1 MRIMLIPLAALGL
14 LGAAAPAAPRQDEL
28 ASALAGRVAGTP
40 VDCVEKSRLDGPQ
53 VIDQK
58 TLIYHESGRRIWR
71 NDLIGTCPGLQP
83 TDTLIIDIYG
93 GQLCRNDHFRALT
106 PGLTIPSP
114 YCRLGK
120 FTPYDKPAKAK
131 R

>member
-1 MRIMLIPLAALGL
+1 MRIVLIPIAALGL
-14 LGAAAPAAPRQDEL
+14 LGAAAPAAPREDTL

-53 VIDQK
+53 IIDDK
-58 TLIYHESGRRIWR
+58 TLIYRESGRRIWR
-71 NDLIGTCPGLQP
+71 NDLIGQCRGLQP
-83 TDTLIIDIYG
+83 MDTLIVDIYG
-93 GQLCRNDHFRALT
+93 GQLCRNDRFRALT
-106 PGLTIPSP
+106 PGLTIPGP

-131 R
+131 

>member
-1 MRIMLIPLAALGL
+1 MRIVLIPIAALGL
-14 LGAAAPAAPRQDEL
+14 LGAAAPAAPREDAL
-28 ASALAGRVAGTP
+28 ASALAGRIAGTP

-53 VIDQK
+53 IIDEK
-58 TLIYHESGRRIWR
+58 TLIYRESGRRIWR
-71 NDLIGTCPGLQP
+71 NDLIGECRGLKP
-83 TDTLIIDIYG
+83 MDTLIVDIFG

-106 PGLTIPSP
+106 PGLTIPGP

-131 R
+131 